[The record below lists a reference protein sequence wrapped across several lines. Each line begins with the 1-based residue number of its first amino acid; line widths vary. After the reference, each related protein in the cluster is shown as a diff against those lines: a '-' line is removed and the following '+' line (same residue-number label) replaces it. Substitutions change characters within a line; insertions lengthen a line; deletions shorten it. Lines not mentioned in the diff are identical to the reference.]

1 MKRVYGIR
9 IIIFLAFWFLTLNQ
23 GVGQALMES
32 QFYSRREGIPY
43 AKPTKIE
50 KGPKGLIWVA
60 TEGEGL
66 FAWNG
71 RKALDIPEIQGR
83 FVTDFNFLSDTSLFI
98 ATDIGLFY
106 HNLRSKTTTCLDS
119 TIEFPFWIEIDKKS
133 HVWIASL
140 SQGLFSL
147 DDQENKIEIPSKT
160 INTFVLKNDSFCFAS
175 NEGYLIWKNKK
186 WHSNAA
192 SSDPTE
198 LRFNLKK
205 NGFTKV
211 TNDQNPQLKKLYGLA
226 IDIASNGNNEALL
239 FKDSI
244 ILCNKTKAIVSYPLK
259 TRNAK
264 ILFTLEAIWVAGENG
279 LHFIPYKEE
288 NTDWLLSKNEEVNAI
303 ESFDKKIWM
312 ASNRALYSF
321 HPQKKLEISLEEV
334 GYVFDLHYHKKSQ
347 LIYLASESGL
357 YSWSGAKL
365 TKVELP
371 GQDGFAFH
379 IESSDDKIWV
389 AGGDALYLL
398 DGNLL
403 STYDIAGVRDMRI
416 TPWGLLFMSF
426 SGELGVVRENR
437 EIQLF
442 ENPKE
447 NISWVGF
454 VQAASGEWGVI
465 SIANK
470 LQWLD
475 VENQKWLENELILEQ
490 SSPLLALSQSDNG
503 EVLFLYERYC
513 IFTSW
518 NNSDLKTSYSLAFGS
533 DYISENPQDAQVLFT
548 QEHLLMGSKN
558 RFSQIRWKTRFQKE
572 MPKPLFTEVRTAL
585 NTSQSI
591 NPLLSDK
598 TAFFLPYHSSFVR
611 IQFGLDPDK
620 DLFKWAFE
628 YELIDSKGNIVEGS
642 GYEQAVFPTLAPED
656 YTFNLFTLDPR
667 TRLRSNPTSLRF
679 SILPPIWQKA
689 WFIFLIASLF
699 ITISV
704 FTIRARLA
712 KIREEARIE
721 RELNKLE
728 GMALRLQMNPH
739 FIFNAL
745 DSISTFIFKNE
756 PKQAV
761 RYLSSF
767 ARLIRATLESAH
779 ENLIPLRTEVD
790 ILKSY
795 LELERLRT
803 EERMQF
809 SIECDE
815 ELQESLMV
823 PPLVIQPYI
832 ENAVKH
838 GLKPIKGEGWV
849 KVRFTEEEDCLLV
862 EIEDNGIG
870 RQAAS
875 EIAQKR
881 MGFEKGKSM
890 SMSIT
895 AQRLKLL
902 KQALG
907 KEVKVDI
914 TDKFSPD
921 LKGLGTLVRVRLPK
935 IEDNW
940 ED

>member
-1 MKRVYGIR
+1 
-9 IIIFLAFWFLTLNQ
+9 
-23 GVGQALMES
+23 
-32 QFYSRREGIPY
+32 
-43 AKPTKIE
+43 
-50 KGPKGLIWVA
+50 
-60 TEGEGL
+60 
-66 FAWNG
+66 
-71 RKALDIPEIQGR
+71 
-83 FVTDFNFLSDTSLFI
+83 
-98 ATDIGLFY
+98 
-106 HNLRSKTTTCLDS
+106 
-119 TIEFPFWIEIDKKS
+119 
-133 HVWIASL
+133 
-140 SQGLFSL
+140 
-147 DDQENKIEIPSKT
+147 
-160 INTFVLKNDSFCFAS
+160 
-175 NEGYLIWKNKK
+175 
-186 WHSNAA
+186 
-192 SSDPTE
+192 
-198 LRFNLKK
+198 
-205 NGFTKV
+205 
-211 TNDQNPQLKKLYGLA
+211 
-226 IDIASNGNNEALL
+226 
-239 FKDSI
+239 
-244 ILCNKTKAIVSYPLK
+244 
-259 TRNAK
+259 
-264 ILFTLEAIWVAGENG
+264 
-279 LHFIPYKEE
+279 
-288 NTDWLLSKNEEVNAI
+288 
-303 ESFDKKIWM
+303 
-312 ASNRALYSF
+312 
-321 HPQKKLEISLEEV
+321 
-334 GYVFDLHYHKKSQ
+334 
-347 LIYLASESGL
+347 
-357 YSWSGAKL
+357 
-365 TKVELP
+365 
-371 GQDGFAFH
+371 
-379 IESSDDKIWV
+379 
-389 AGGDALYLL
+389 
-398 DGNLL
+398 
-403 STYDIAGVRDMRI
+403 
-416 TPWGLLFMSF
+416 
-426 SGELGVVRENR
+426 
-437 EIQLF
+437 
-442 ENPKE
+442 
-447 NISWVGF
+447 
-454 VQAASGEWGVI
+454 
-465 SIANK
+465 
-470 LQWLD
+470 
-475 VENQKWLENELILEQ
+475 
-490 SSPLLALSQSDNG
+490 
-503 EVLFLYERYC
+503 
-513 IFTSW
+513 
-518 NNSDLKTSYSLAFGS
+518 
-533 DYISENPQDAQVLFT
+533 
-548 QEHLLMGSKN
+548 
-558 RFSQIRWKTRFQKE
+558 